1 MSPLTIALR
10 RAATLLEARLAV
22 LEERVAGGDEI
33 AWPLYLVTLESA
45 LKLDQQLTPGAHGEL
60 LSTKQMAERL
70 GVTPKSLIRRKSKGQ
85 AAPASQVGRIIRWKP
100 AEAVR

>member
-1 MSPLTIALR
+1 MSPLSIPFR
-10 RAATLLEARLAV
+10 RAATLLGARLAT
-22 LEERVAGGDEI
+22 LEERLESGDEG
-33 AWPLYLVTLESA
+33 AWSLYLVTLEAA

-85 AAPASQVGRIIRWKP
+85 AGPASQVGRIIR
-100 AEAVR
+100 